1 MKYISASDLEAFL
14 KTNDRVYL
22 CGNLEKKQEMDWI
35 STDGVEIGISH
46 YKHFKADIPH
56 YHMSNIEYNFILSGE
71 SKIFLIEEEKEFHFK
86 ENTLFVIPPN
96 TKYASKHQKDTKIMF
111 IKVPGGNDK
120 IVIGDIGEQLTNWL
134 SRW

>member
-35 STDGVEIGISH
+35 STDGVEIGI
-46 YKHFKADIPH
+46 
-56 YHMSNIEYNFILSGE
+56 
-71 SKIFLIEEEKEFHFK
+71 
-86 ENTLFVIPPN
+86 
-96 TKYASKHQKDTKIMF
+96 KHQKDTKIMF